1 MATAL
6 AKFFFRAPYARPSTP
21 EIWRWWEKRRLTYNL
36 ALLAAG
42 LPSVG
47 LVTLLELGSG
57 TFEWFYIGPIL
68 AYAIMANL
76 CYTLGPIADSLIMKV
91 SGREH
96 AEAGPMLFRYGFVFS
111 VLLTLLP
118 FPVMLLGALLDLL
131 F

>member
-1 MATAL
+1 MTAL
-6 AKFFFRAPYARPSTP
+6 TKFFFRAPYAQPSTP

-42 LPSVG
+42 LPSVALLTVLG
-47 LVTLLELGSG
+47 LWTGQ
-57 TFEWFYIGPIL
+57 FEWSILGPIL
-68 AYAIMANL
+68 AYAVLANL

-91 SGREH
+91 AGREH

-118 FPVMLLGALLDLL
+118 FPVMLLGTLLDFL